1 MLSPLIQKL
10 GIRSPLSD
18 HDRKALQQV
27 CGRVVSVG
35 AHQDLIE
42 EGDASDHVTFIRSG
56 FACRYRILPDGER
69 AIIAYLVPGDACDLY
84 APLLGHMD
92 HAVATLTRCD
102 VAVVSRQD
110 FDVLTSDYPAI
121 AGALHVSDLVDE
133 AISRE
138 WLVSMGRRSAEK
150 QIAHLL
156 CELLAR
162 LQVVGLATSDSY
174 DFPITQADLADAS
187 GLSVVHTN
195 RVLQTLRAEGLILLR
210 HKNLSVP
217 DLSRLHA
224 FADFDI
230 SYLHLR
236 SSPNRSAPIQLR
248 SGPIRLQ

>member
-10 GIRSPLSD
+10 GIRFRLSD
-18 HDRKALQQV
+18 HDRTALQQV
-27 CGRVVSVG
+27 NGRIVSVG

-42 EGDASDHVTFIRSG
+42 EGEASDHVTFIRSG

-84 APLLGHMD
+84 APLLGRMD

-110 FDVLTSDYPAI
+110 LGMLTSDHPSI
-121 AGALHVSDLVDE
+121 ADALHVSDLVDE

-174 DFPITQADLADAS
+174 EFPITQADLADAS

-195 RVLQTLRAEGLILLR
+195 RVLQTLRAEGLVVLR
-210 HKNLSVP
+210 HKNLFIP
-217 DLSRLHA
+217 NLNRLHA
-224 FADFDI
+224 FAGFDTN
-230 SYLHLR
+230 YLHLPPTSNHPAR
-236 SSPNRSAPIQLR
+236 MQFKSDPV
-248 SGPIRLQ
+248 RLQ